1 MQNALYWKE
10 LLEQFGQFREGN
22 TGKVRVDATRAGP
35 RFFMILRAEL
45 VKLNNE
51 WRLARSVCAGGWNR
65 VPSHFD
71 VWRQPPIMESII
83 ARHSL
88 SFCVPFSLAKRH
100 GSPFSQFRVEFIHSS
115 PAAGPKGQ
123 QTLSLSWSRQRERRR
138 FIPYRK
144 KLLGRTES
152 HGESIPRKVRPVQVK
167 VHPRVQGYRY
177 YRRIIY
183 ANYPQR
189 VRVSRKQDPN
199 CQYVL
204 ISFRSEPIDRAA
216 A

>member
-100 GSPFSQFRVEFIHSS
+100 GSPFSFASNSSTLLLPLVLKASKPYLCLGRVSVNEEDLFRTGRNCSVVRRVTENRF
-115 PAAGPKGQ
+115 
-123 QTLSLSWSRQRERRR
+123 RERSDQSRLR
-138 FIPYRK
+138 S
-144 KLLGRTES
+144 T
-152 HGESIPRKVRPVQVK
+152 
-167 VHPRVQGYRY
+167 RVYKDTA
-177 YRRIIY
+177 II
-183 ANYPQR
+183 
-189 VRVSRKQDPN
+189 VV
-199 CQYVL
+199 
-204 ISFRSEPIDRAA
+204 
-216 A
+216 